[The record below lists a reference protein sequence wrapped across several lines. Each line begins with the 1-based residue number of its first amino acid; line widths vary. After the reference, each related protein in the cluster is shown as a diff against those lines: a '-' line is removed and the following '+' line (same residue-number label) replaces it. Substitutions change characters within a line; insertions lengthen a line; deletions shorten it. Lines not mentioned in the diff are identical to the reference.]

1 MEETLELFKSD
12 IGSVPNLMDLPFRVI
27 TILREAR
34 IERYKAEAKRQEE
47 IRKKQEREQ
56 IRNQILKK

>member
-1 MEETLELFKSD
+1 ME
-12 IGSVPNLMDLPFRVI
+12 LPFRVI